1 MRVVWLGMVLII
13 GAMALVL
20 LSAIIAKSEI
30 EAFSRAQQYLNLW
43 VYLLTFPS
51 IILGVVLIGAGLA
64 WFAVTS
70 LIQRDPD
77 A

>member
-43 VYLLTFPS
+43 VHLLTFPS
-51 IILGVVLIGAGLA
+51 ITLGVVLIGAGLA

-70 LIQRDPD
+70 LIRRDPD
-77 A
+77 V